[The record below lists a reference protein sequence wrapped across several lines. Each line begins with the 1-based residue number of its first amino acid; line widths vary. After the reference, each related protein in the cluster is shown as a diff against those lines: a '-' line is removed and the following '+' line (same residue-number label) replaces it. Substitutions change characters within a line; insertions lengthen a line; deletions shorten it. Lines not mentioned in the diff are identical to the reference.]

1 MHWNGKF
8 KRTQNKK
15 GISEIIISDHS
26 LKVGFSFGLT
36 SGVITTLGLMIGLS
50 SSTNSSLAVIGGILT
65 IAIAD
70 SLSDAL
76 GIHISEESENVHS
89 EKEIWKS
96 TIATFISKFIFAL
109 SFILPILIFPKL
121 STAII
126 VSIIWGSTILTTLS
140 YTMAKQQKIKPW
152 KPIMEH
158 LFIAVIVIILTHFV
172 GCWIAA
178 TFV

>member
-1 MHWNGKF
+1 MRSYKN
-8 KRTQNKK
+8 R
-15 GISEIIISDHS
+15 ISEDIISDHS

-36 SGVITTLGLMIGLS
+36 SGVITTLGLMIGLY
-50 SSTNSSLAVIGGILT
+50 SSTNSSLVVIGGILT

-96 TIATFISKFIFAL
+96 TIATFISKFFFAL
-109 SFILPILIFPKL
+109 SFILPVLIFPKL

-126 VSIIWGSTILTTLS
+126 VSIIWGSTLLIILS
-140 YTMAKQQKIKPW
+140 YSIAKHQKAKPW

-158 LFIAVIVIILTHFV
+158 LIIATIVIILTYFV
-172 GCWIAA
+172 GCWISIM
-178 TFV
+178 FVG